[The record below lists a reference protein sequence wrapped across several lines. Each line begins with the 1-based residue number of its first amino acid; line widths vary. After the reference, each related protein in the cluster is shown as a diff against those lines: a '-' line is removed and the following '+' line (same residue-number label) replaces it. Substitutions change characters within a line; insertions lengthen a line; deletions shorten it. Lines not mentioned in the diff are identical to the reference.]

1 MCSVEKGTYLASWSG
16 AWGQSMW
23 LYASS
28 QPPWSWWL
36 SLGVGGVVANALAS
50 GLWAGFLYVGA
61 GVLGVLASTL
71 GQSI

>member
-1 MCSVEKGTYLASWSG
+1 MLVLCLG
-16 AWGQSMW
+16 AVNVA
-23 LYASS
+23 LF
-28 QPPWSWWL
+28 
-36 SLGVGGVVANALAS
+36 GGGNAAVANALAS